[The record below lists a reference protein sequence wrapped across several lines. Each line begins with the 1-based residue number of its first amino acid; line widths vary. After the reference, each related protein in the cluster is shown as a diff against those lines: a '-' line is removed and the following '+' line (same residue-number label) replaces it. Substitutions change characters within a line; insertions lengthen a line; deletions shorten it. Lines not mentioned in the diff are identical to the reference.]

1 MWNNQSRRYSRPWH
15 TLGLLQKSGFS
26 RRVLRSIWFYMPNEA
41 MKYFNTSGKQIVYS
55 MDEIQNRNTV
65 LCGYW
70 CLYYLLERQMSTS
83 ILDVIHNPHFDDN
96 NSDFIQEY
104 FGG

>member
-1 MWNNQSRRYSRPWH
+1 
-15 TLGLLQKSGFS
+15 
-26 RRVLRSIWFYMPNEA
+26 
-41 MKYFNTSGKQIVYS
+41 

-70 CLYYLLERQMSTS
+70 CLYYLLERHKGNSF
-83 ILDVIHNPHFDDN
+83 LGVIHNPRFDND
-96 NSDFIQEY
+96 NSDFIKAY